1 MFIPVFPVENARNEH
16 GNDGVAAGIEKCAA
30 WIKEFHNHE
39 QDGKAASGRLKTET
53 IMVSP
58 AAPPPGTLLVATEEV
73 TPTKMARRKAKP
85 SRGTPNIVVA
95 STSA

>member
-1 MFIPVFPVENARNEH
+1 METPVSPQELRSVQPGSKSSTIMSRM
-16 GNDGVAAGIEKCAA
+16 
-30 WIKEFHNHE
+30 
-39 QDGKAASGRLKTET
+39 GKAASGRLKTET